1 MELRHLRYFVA
12 VAEELHF
19 TRAADSL
26 NISQP
31 PLSQRIMQLEREL
44 QVTLF
49 ERTRR
54 RVELTAVGSHF
65 LECARAVLAQLDA
78 GVEAARQIARN
89 ESGRLLIGWEP
100 LVELGCGPRVIHMM
114 GKQYPAIGV
123 EMKTLVPRDLLRA
136 LGDGRIDAAFV
147 SSPEPDE
154 ALTVHVLEREPLV
167 AVLPEGHRLANG
179 GPIAVSELA
188 AECHVRLAPHVAPA
202 LAKCVAA
209 VWGRE
214 AAEPARALEV
224 DTLLSML
231 RLVGRG
237 AGVAMLPAS
246 ASAAAISGCAFR
258 PLAGRS
264 FDIETALVVARGDTS
279 LPVRQLVK
287 LATGAVPPKRSR
299 AA

>member
-19 TRAADSL
+19 TRAADRL

-89 ESGRLLIGWEP
+89 ESGRLVIGWEP
-100 LVELGCGPRVIHMM
+100 LVELGSGPGVIHTI
-114 GKQYPAIGV
+114 GEQYPAIRV
-123 EMKTLVPRDLLRA
+123 ETKTLVPADLIRA
-136 LGDGRIDAAFV
+136 LGEGRIDAAFV
-147 SSPEPDE
+147 SSPEPDD

-167 AVLPEGHRLANG
+167 AVLPEGHRLANRG
-179 GPIAVSELA
+179 AIAVSELA

-202 LAKCVAA
+202 LAKSVTALWA
-209 VWGRE
+209 RE
-214 AAEPARALEV
+214 AAAPVRELEV
-224 DTLLSML
+224 DTPLSML
-231 RLVGRG
+231 RLIGRG

-246 ASAAAISGCAFR
+246 VSNVEISGCAFR
-258 PLAGRS
+258 PLAGHS
-264 FDIETALVVARGDTS
+264 FDVETALVVARGETS

-287 LATGAVPPKRSR
+287 LATGAAPPKRSR